1 MKKKDLLRFL
11 FLATEGIQSMLL
23 SIVAVHKV
31 YTSKT
36 HTQVMLAYNDM
47 FSVA

>member
-31 YTSKT
+31 YPSKT
-36 HTQVMLAYNDM
+36 HQVMLAYNDM